1 MDTCLTNDK
10 YEKTSIPQYL
20 KKMTRREFTTA
31 LEFVIDT
38 RLKNYNYEKTSRLKS
53 RTEIKELDQQLDK
66 LKD

>member
-10 YEKTSIPQYL
+10 YEKMSIPQYL

-38 RLKNYNYEKTSRLKS
+38 RLKNYNYEKTSKLRS
-53 RTEIKELDQQLDK
+53 RTRIKELDQQLDK